1 MLPVPVQL
9 RLVLVVKA
17 QQQRVKGE
25 TFDPPAGL
33 DGPILHVLGELQN
46 LQPDLSVVTQT
57 QETPQG
63 EGQLV
68 EHTSSA
74 WTQED
79 RGGQRRTVSA
89 DVCTACLQQDSV
101 LYLLLMFRSPL
112 MNSRSAEYM
121 E

>member
-79 RGGQRRTVSA
+79 RGGQRGTEEDSQRRRMHSLPAAGLSSLPAPHVQESV
-89 DVCTACLQQDSV
+89 DELQIC
-101 LYLLLMFRSPL
+101 
-112 MNSRSAEYM
+112 
-121 E
+121 